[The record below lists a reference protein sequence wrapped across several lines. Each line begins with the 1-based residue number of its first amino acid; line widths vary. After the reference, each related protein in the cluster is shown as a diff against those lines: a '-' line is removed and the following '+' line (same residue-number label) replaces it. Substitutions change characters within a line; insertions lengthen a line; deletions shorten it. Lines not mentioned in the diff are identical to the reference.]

1 MPSIAEWRES
11 QERIAAALAPAQQE
25 QLRRAQ
31 GEFARAALDMSQ
43 VTSIPQWDQFST
55 YVNGWIFE
63 IERGN
68 AALRRTLES
77 DSEFDPAIIARAREM
92 LVRNNIR
99 IDTLRK
105 VIAFPQQIMEQA
117 ASLPLEERIDG

>member
-1 MPSIAEWRES
+1 MPSIGDFREMRAR
-11 QERIAAALAPAQQE
+11 QMPEQAKQHRWAA
-25 QLRRAQ
+25 
-31 GEFARAALDMSQ
+31 GEFVRAALDMSQ
-43 VTSIPQWDQFST
+43 VTGNAAWDQFST